1 MPGFVQPTNWH
12 LHGGG
17 IHVRYS
23 TAGPHLHYHDHIR
36 VLDFTGAEIR
46 VVDVPDVGTLV
57 SVTIFLTIDSGS
69 TTFTVLL
76 PVVNLPAPPLLPVP
90 VRVVTE
96 GITTAHHFTLVPAF
110 MHGQQEHY
118 TVTSLTGFA
127 S

>member
-1 MPGFVQPTNWH
+1 MPGFVQPTNWS

-17 IHVRYS
+17 IHVLFS
-23 TAGPHLHYHDHIR
+23 TAGPHLHYQDSVR
-36 VLDFTGAEIR
+36 VLDFTGASIR
-46 VVDVPDVGTLV
+46 VVAVPDVGTLV
-57 SVTIFLTIDSGS
+57 SVTIFLTVDSGS

-90 VRVVTE
+90 VNVVTE
-96 GITTAHHFTLVPAF
+96 AITTAHHFSVIPAF

-118 TVTSLTGFA
+118 SVTSLTGTA